1 MQENNFEK
9 QVQEKMD
16 DLRIDPSGELWQKVS
31 SRIGSKKRDHRVL
44 ETRRQLPDEFGE
56 LFRFQVDNGVLI
68 RHRMQRHFSKNHF
81 GAVALIFL

>member
-31 SRIGSKKRDHRVL
+31 SRIGKKKRDHRVL
-44 ETRRQLPDEFGE
+44 LACLSSLQFPEGAPCD
-56 LFRFQVDNGVLI
+56 RFAPGLLQ
-68 RHRMQRHFSKNHF
+68 MQADHCYWSSAR
-81 GAVALIFL
+81 